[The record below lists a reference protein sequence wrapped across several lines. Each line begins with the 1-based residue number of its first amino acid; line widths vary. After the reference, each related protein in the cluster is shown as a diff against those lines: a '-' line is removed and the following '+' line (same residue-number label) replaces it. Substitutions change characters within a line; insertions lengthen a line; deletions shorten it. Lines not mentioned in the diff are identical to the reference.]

1 MVSTC
6 GAATCWRGTW
16 TEHVAV
22 EIAYID
28 YRPSELLTK
37 RMHAKLAREALRRA
51 AHHHVQVRLGKH
63 FQNVPE
69 TEPGGVYGYLPR
81 TAKHQAR
88 KQQKFG
94 HNLPNVYTGRERN
107 QIRNQSRIA
116 ATQYRST
123 LYLKRTHTREPQA
136 SLQHRREILAISLP
150 ERIEIQR
157 QVHEWYLEQA
167 NKPENQRQRAP
178 KQRI

>member
-1 MVSTC
+1 MASTS
-6 GAATCWRGTW
+6 GAATSSPTTE

-22 EIAYID
+22 EIAYIEFQ
-28 YRPSELLTK
+28 PSELLTQ
-37 RMHAKLAREALRRA
+37 RMHAKLARESLRRA

-69 TEPGGVYGYLPR
+69 TEPGGAYGYLPR

-88 KQQKFG
+88 KQKKFG
-94 HNLPNVYTGRERN
+94 HNLPNVFTGRERN
-107 QIRNQSRIA
+107 QLRNQSRIA

-123 LYLKRTHTREPQA
+123 LYLKRTHTREPTA
-136 SLQHRREILAISLP
+136 SLQHKREILAISTP

-167 NKPENQRQRAP
+167 NKPENHRKRAP